1 MQYFYDHYA
10 KYDPNRKIEVTIAAD
25 SIYETAMSLDIPSM
39 QKEILLIQGKEVTDR
54 LNGTVILCNDI
65 EKDGIQIILS
75 QHAFLHK
82 DDGLTLVGTVNH
94 EFTHANDFIDFAYGM
109 YWMLFLKLLN
119 NRNKERIICM
129 KIELLKGK
137 EIAIVSSNEKI
148 ITDTQSALDLVMT
161 VKYETGTNKIIMEKR
176 NIAAEFFVL
185 SSGMA
190 GEILQKFINY
200 HIKIAIYGDYSKY
213 TSKPLKDFIYESN
226 KGKDVF
232 FVATLDEAIDM
243 LTR

>member
-1 MQYFYDHYA
+1 
-10 KYDPNRKIEVTIAAD
+10 
-25 SIYETAMSLDIPSM
+25 
-39 QKEILLIQGKEVTDR
+39 
-54 LNGTVILCNDI
+54 
-65 EKDGIQIILS
+65 
-75 QHAFLHK
+75 
-82 DDGLTLVGTVNH
+82 
-94 EFTHANDFIDFAYGM
+94 
-109 YWMLFLKLLN
+109 
-119 NRNKERIICM
+119 M

-176 NIAAEFFVL
+176 NIVDEFFVL

-232 FVATLDEAIDM
+232 FVSTLDEAVEM